1 MIPLTLLANPRNL
14 LTAGLALA
22 LAAVSL
28 FAYVQ
33 TVRLDSANTR
43 ADALGQRLVNA
54 NAEVA
59 QANRAVNHAG
69 EMNARLRAA
78 IDAHRA
84 EVERLKA
91 AQSQREALQR
101 ERDTLARQVAAT
113 ARAADR
119 ARRERAELPPASE
132 MTDALRDAVG
142 GL

>member
-1 MIPLTLLANPRNL
+1 MLPWLVTPRNA

-28 FAYVQ
+28 FAYIQ
-33 TVRLDSANTR
+33 TGWLDSANTR

-59 QANRAVNHAG
+59 QANQAIQQARAI
-69 EMNARLRAA
+69 NARLNDA
-78 IDAHRA
+78 IARHRA

-91 AQSQREALQR
+91 IQGQREALQR

-119 ARRERAELPPASE
+119 ARRERAELPLASE
-132 MTDALRDAVG
+132 MTEALRDAVG